1 MDEYQCDL
9 CDHSFL
15 GIMVSLSVQICF
27 DKSSSTI
34 PIFCTAGVITIH
46 GDNFQFISHA
56 SAAREHEQKY
66 YGIIFTQ
73 FFLIQYQLQFI
84 FSGHVK

>member
-46 GDNFQFISHA
+46 GDHLPFISHA

-66 YGIIFTQ
+66 YGIIF
-73 FFLIQYQLQFI
+73 LQLLHQQHLKI
-84 FSGHVK
+84 